1 MAIVCRMLVSLP
13 FCAFFAGVAI
23 GQAPAAPAFE
33 ESYVRALCESF
44 TTGGDRS
51 RISFAPESRL
61 IGGDPDTLDV
71 NNDGTPD
78 LLYACSGGSIH
89 MPCTEYKDAQ
99 GNALEIQQVG
109 FEWNTYRTFG
119 EGHFRYDGKTFIYH
133 SYEDGGGKPAFVSY
147 VTPQNREYVLCEL
160 DNKIGNVRRSGDA
173 PICLALERGDAI
185 EAVALPARRS
195 DNYYVFSRFET
206 RTVAFGP
213 VDVDNDGKPED
224 LLELQLDSGAG
235 RGCNWNYFELATPDG
250 GALLTN
256 EKSGLIKALQ
266 GLDEESYARRNCG
279 VVANRLLRHDGKVYY
294 ETNVRNA
301 EYHDHEVRIL
311 DGGRVHT
318 VCGLDRAVVTTIRS
332 IKR

>member
-1 MAIVCRMLVSLP
+1 MALAFKTFVSFCLLASLARVC
-13 FCAFFAGVAI
+13 VA
-23 GQAPAAPAFE
+23 QAETAPTFD
-33 ESYVRALCESF
+33 ESYVRELCGAF

-51 RISFAPESRL
+51 RISFAPDTRL
-61 IGGDPDTLDV
+61 IGGDPDLLDV

-78 LLYACSGGSIH
+78 RLYACNGGTIH

-99 GNALEIQQVG
+99 GNDLNIQQVG
-109 FEWNTYRTFG
+109 FEWNTYSTFG

-147 VTPQNREYVLCEL
+147 VTPENREYVVCEF
-160 DNKIGNVRRSGDA
+160 DTKIGNKRRSGDA
-173 PICLALERGDAI
+173 PICLALERGDPI
-185 EAVALPARRS
+185 EAVALPARVS
-195 DNYYVFSRFET
+195 DNYSVFDRFET

-250 GALLTN
+250 GGLLTN
-256 EKSGLIKALQ
+256 EKSSLIKALQ
-266 GLDEESYARRNCG
+266 GLNEESYVRRNCG

-294 ETNVRNA
+294 ETIVQNA
-301 EYHDHEVRIL
+301 QGHDHEVRIL
-311 DGGRVHT
+311 DDGHMQT
-318 VCGLDRAVVTTIRS
+318 VCGLDRTLATTIRPR
-332 IKR
+332 KR